1 MYFNFEDYRPDTP
14 TLPRSLTR
22 LEVGLLTLVFY
33 LSVVILLLVWPHL
46 AFVKAWEAE
55 RQQAARETA
64 AAAVERQ
71 RENARFVFVQPR
83 VDLQARQPPPRAD
96 LSDLDR
102 KARTVERAEKPTNT
116 MPFSRGN
123 TFERIEGAPP
133 TPQQRAQ
140 EAAQPD
146 AKADAE
152 RQAVTLPESP
162 TAVEP
167 KRRRDAAPAR
177 TIRWRHRRRDPQ
189 RAEVRASRSFVNL
202 QGGGD
207 QDSARRF
214 SSTPR
219 ASSSGRG
226 SAASSRRCG
235 ATGSIPNA
243 AMSRR
248 GTSSITFNVAQGRP
262 HHRAARCC
270 GRPTST
276 RSTTRRSARWP
287 HRTRRSRCRRSIP
300 TTARSSPSRSTT
312 TKPRDHDAGRRGRS
326 SSACCCCW
334 PRLPRWRSCAQLRG
348 ADGASAR
355 RRGSRA
361 DRDRQERA
369 RARARAAL
377 RRRDRQLRFDRGLS
391 RLRHRHRQGA
401 ARRSG
406 TASRTT

>member
-55 RQQAARETA
+55 RQQALAKQQQLLL
-64 AAAVERQ
+64 ERQ

-96 LSDLDR
+96 LSDLNR

-146 AKADAE
+146 AKADAQ

-167 KRRRDAAPAR
+167 KGVEAQHPRGPSAGVIADAIRNVQKYAPRD
-177 TIRWRHRRRDPQ
+177 
-189 RAEVRASRSFVNL
+189 SYVNL
-202 QGGGD
+202 QGGAD
-207 QDSARRF
+207 QDFAPAIQFDTKGVEFGPWLRRF
-214 SSTPR
+214 IAQIRRNWFVPE
-219 ASSSGRG
+219 
-226 SAASSRRCG
+226 SAMFQKG
-235 ATGSIPNA
+235 HVV
-243 AMSRR
+243 
-248 GTSSITFNVAQGRP
+248 ITFYVGKDGRISELKVLRP
-262 HHRAARCC
+262 SDVGAFNNSAFGALATSNPTYPLPPEYPDDRAFFTVTFYFNEN
-270 GRPTST
+270 P
-276 RSTTRRSARWP
+276 
-287 HRTRRSRCRRSIP
+287 
-300 TTARSSPSRSTT
+300 
-312 TKPRDHDAGRRGRS
+312 
-326 SSACCCCW
+326 
-334 PRLPRWRSCAQLRG
+334 
-348 ADGASAR
+348 
-355 RRGSRA
+355 GS
-361 DRDRQERA
+361 
-369 RARARAAL
+369 
-377 RRRDRQLRFDRGLS
+377 
-391 RLRHRHRQGA
+391 
-401 ARRSG
+401 
-406 TASRTT
+406 